1 MENNKSLRVKLILLV
16 ANIIAFNRL
25 TTIDALQAYFI
36 FKNKHFNFLANTNST
51 VDSSVARAFFQSIST
66 PSLLEE
72 TNIQSVLRWIFLLRF
87 YWNRG
92 ENMFQRRS
100 HNLWMLIKIFAKS
113 SRIQQMEYCGIY
125 RIVWIFISNVQCT
138 FIAGDINRFVWVH
151 LVSHGNHSFRC
162 LYNKMFACLQHES
175 KDTEL
180 ITECDCCESNRMQ
193 FVTIKSKAKN
203 I

>member
-25 TTIDALQAYFI
+25 TTIDALQAFQFSSKYEQYCWFI
-36 FKNKHFNFLANTNST
+36 CSE
-51 VDSSVARAFFQSIST
+51 RAFFQSIST